1 MATLKRFM
9 PIFNKIQV
17 EKVITPKTPVP
28 EPITNKS
35 TSGKLVVAY
44 HILRKIEKLN
54 MRGAKETILTWAR
67 ASTITP
73 IMIGHKIAV
82 HNGRKHKPLKI
93 TERMVGHKLGEF
105 APTHTFKGHT
115 RKDNKAKGKKK

>member
-1 MATLKRFM
+1 MM
-9 PIFNKIQV
+9 IIMQ
-17 EKVITPKTPVP
+17 
-28 EPITNKS
+28 S
-35 TSGKLVVAY
+35 TAGKLVVAY

-54 MRGAKETILTWAR
+54 MKGVKETIVTWSR

-73 IMIGHKIAV
+73 IMIGHRIAV

-105 APTHTFKGHT
+105 APTHTFKGHSK
-115 RKDNKAKGKKK
+115 KDNKGAKGKKK